1 MTRRTFFLAG
11 ILALA
16 ASAHLA
22 QQNPQSNGATIRGI
36 VTREGSSEPIPDVLI
51 SLTGSGARAAAIR
64 GGGDFGAAPPV
75 AEGTRTDKE
84 GRFTIAGVL
93 QGNYNLQASLDG
105 YFGPPTASG
114 YARAASRFITVSR
127 PSEEVNLSLV
137 KGAVIS
143 GRAVDANGRPALG
156 SAVQALRLVYRNGA
170 PNLQSDGSGPVD
182 DRGEYRIFQL
192 PPGEYYICL
201 IPSASG
207 ARGFA
212 ARGGVR
218 GESGEISQPTYFPGT
233 TDPLQALPLKVNPGE
248 ERTGVNLNLRTA
260 MTVRI
265 SGQVLTN
272 VAIPGR
278 GGPRGDNTLPPAQL
292 TLVPRDL
299 TIPYNTTTR
308 SLSSVQLTEP
318 ARGRFEINGV
328 VPGKYDLFASVT
340 NANAVAGAL
349 NETRYFAG
357 RVAVD
362 VGLQNLENVSVAV
375 GQPLP
380 LKIRVTV
387 NGSSTI
393 PPETIRV
400 QAQPADASFS
410 VGAYTS
416 NSPVGLVAV
425 DAQGELTIPSLHEA
439 LYRRHS
445 TRRYQ
450 RVRQWSGGQ

>member
-1 MTRRTFFLAG
+1 
-11 ILALA
+11 
-16 ASAHLA
+16 
-22 QQNPQSNGATIRGI
+22 
-36 VTREGSSEPIPDVLI
+36 
-51 SLTGSGARAAAIR
+51 
-64 GGGDFGAAPPV
+64 
-75 AEGTRTDKE
+75 
-84 GRFTIAGVL
+84 
-93 QGNYNLQASLDG
+93 
-105 YFGPPTASG
+105 
-114 YARAASRFITVSR
+114 
-127 PSEEVNLSLV
+127 
-137 KGAVIS
+137 
-143 GRAVDANGRPALG
+143 
-156 SAVQALRLVYRNGA
+156 
-170 PNLQSDGSGPVD
+170 
-182 DRGEYRIFQL
+182 
-192 PPGEYYICL
+192 
-201 IPSASG
+201 
-207 ARGFA
+207 
-212 ARGGVR
+212 
-218 GESGEISQPTYFPGT
+218 
-233 TDPLQALPLKVNPGE
+233 
-248 ERTGVNLNLRTA
+248 
-260 MTVRI
+260 
-265 SGQVLTN
+265 
-272 VAIPGR
+272 
-278 GGPRGDNTLPPAQL
+278 LPPAQL

-439 LYRRHS
+439 LYRFQVLFSPYSSARPSVATDFANVYVDDIRQGGISVYDSGVEVSKRDLGPVEMLVKTNGGAIDGIVNDALGVGQPGVAVVLAPPENRRRNPALYKTVTTTAAGRFSIRGIPPGSYELFAWPSVPTGAYQSPEFIAKDEQRGRQVLVNASS
-445 TRRYQ
+445 TTTVDLNLITPALR
-450 RVRQWSGGQ
+450 